1 MPVSK
6 LGDRCSF
13 PARRTPRLFQPL
25 KGTGAIR
32 RGRPRLFGCV
42 AMVTHDICQRGIQ
55 FVRLPSRAP
64 TNNLHGHVRPFLHHC
79 GKTRRL
85 ASFHVTIEFHEF
97 QLGIFNIYSKI
108 YAHTAKASAMTRSVF
123 RVPAPNTNHLLW
135 RRGIRLLRRQ
145 HRELELLLSIPL
157 SFLLHA
163 APPSQLPPRVLSN
176 VQPIL
181 EAPPPLL
188 SRTLFRSRHS
198 PLITIQPEQS

>member
-1 MPVSK
+1 MGKSDHFCIIV
-6 LGDRCSF
+6 D
-13 PARRTPRLFQPL
+13 
-25 KGTGAIR
+25 
-32 RGRPRLFGCV
+32 
-42 AMVTHDICQRGIQ
+42 
-55 FVRLPSRAP
+55 
-64 TNNLHGHVRPFLHHC
+64 C

-145 HRELELLLSIPL
+145 HRELELVLSIPL

-163 APPSQLPPRVLSN
+163 APPSQLVRAE
-176 VQPIL
+176 
-181 EAPPPLL
+181 EAPA
-188 SRTLFRSRHS
+188 TAEAAAV
-198 PLITIQPEQS
+198 T